1 VPSTPPFGD
10 IFCVVLSWM
19 SSESSVSCVRAATA
33 TQFRRSSGASKKLTV
48 AQRIL
53 WQACSALLRWQAQDK
68 RRKGGQDLRKKGWP
82 AKGFQLRGRRTLS
95 MCVCQLLESPL
106 NDFANRI
113 SPISQAAKGGRRI
126 YVRIRMRL
134 SRVAKGVH
142 LTGAKVNRKLIRPD
156 LPDLFVPTHNRN
168 YSSWNFH

>member
-1 VPSTPPFGD
+1 MHPTCFSFWWLFFCCFVLD
-10 IFCVVLSWM
+10 ILGVLGVM
-19 SSESSVSCVRAATA
+19 REGSECYSISAW
-33 TQFRRSSGASKKLTV
+33 RRKGSKKLTV

-68 RRKGGQDLRKKGWP
+68 RTKCQAEKGVACERISAP
-82 AKGFQLRGRRTLS
+82 AAWGSPRCS
-95 MCVCQLLESPL
+95 VCQLLESPL

-113 SPISQAAKGGRRI
+113 SPISQAAKQDTANRDMLCG
-126 YVRIRMRL
+126 L
-134 SRVAKGVH
+134 WSQKGVH
-142 LTGAKVNRKLIRPD
+142 LTVAKVNRKLIRSD